1 MPNKNRISSSL
12 ILHVSLKSSE
22 QQKQLPFLPVSSYCS
37 GVSDFVK
44 GMFISSSLCTDED
57 AGEAQTMLNPPH

>member
-1 MPNKNRISSSL
+1 M
-12 ILHVSLKSSE
+12 SSE